1 MTRSAGRSNL
11 MRHAILLMTNR
22 TARSATFPSSLRTWL
37 YALVVLCYLAV
48 KLFPSALLTDA
59 LSALSLAAILA
70 SLPATGVAARVLS
83 ALFLGGGNWMLYRSG
98 ATWSGYLHAYGEMAY
113 LLALFVVVPVLS
125 APVRLGGY
133 SRAIQ
138 AVLQGR
144 VAGVFQ
150 LNCLVTSLAFVCGSF
165 MSFAAVP
172 IMMTSMESAVDAYP
186 IENRKRFIAVSATY
200 GYVLPILWTPVSGVV
215 GVVLY
220 SLHIEWLRLFPV
232 LLALSIAGL
241 FMNWLIFWLLELR
254 HLPAGAAKI
263 TLPPQPADAPLPPS
277 PLPKLLQMVAGIVVL
292 VVCIGLLERWLHVGL
307 ITVVT
312 LAAIPL
318 AFVWSAVIGSARHFL
333 REAGGELVTRL
344 PRMADLFAIFLCAG
358 FFASA
363 MHLSGIDHTAN
374 QMFLHLH
381 DALGT
386 QLFLLLMPV
395 MALAASF
402 LGVHPLVAIAL
413 LGESLKPEVLGI
425 SPAHLAITLVG
436 SSVLTY
442 MQGPFS
448 GTLGLVQ
455 SINHVSTFRLS
466 LWNAPYAI
474 GYFLLLA
481 ATILLF

>member
-1 MTRSAGRSNL
+1 

-22 TARSATFPSSLRTWL
+22 TATSPSSLRTWL
-37 YALVVLCYLAV
+37 YALVVLCYLTL
-48 KLFPSALLTDA
+48 KLFPSTLLSDA
-59 LSALSLAAILA
+59 LSVLSLAAILA

-83 ALFLGGGNWMLYRSG
+83 ALFLGGGSWMLYRGG

-165 MSFAAVP
+165 MSLAAVP

-232 LLALSIAGL
+232 LLALSVAGL

-254 HLPAGAAKI
+254 HLPAASAKI
-263 TLPPQPADAPLPPS
+263 ALPPEPADAPRPPS

-292 VVCIGLLERWLHVGL
+292 VVCIGLLERWLHIGL

-318 AFVWSAVIGSARHFL
+318 AFAWSAVIGSGRHFL

-344 PRMADLFAIFLCAG
+344 PRMADQFAIFLGAG

-381 DALGT
+381 DAVGT

-395 MALAASF
+395 MALAVSF

-466 LWNAPYAI
+466 LWNAPYAV